1 LDEVTLR
8 KLYNWTMQ
16 FASGPNA
23 LLALIVV
30 SFAESSFFP
39 IPPDILL
46 VPMILAAR
54 DKAFKIAAW
63 CTIASV
69 AGGILGYWIGASLYG
84 TVGQWIIDFYG
95 MGDKVESFRHAYQHY
110 GAWIILLKGL
120 TPIPYKLVAIASG
133 FSGYNFL
140 EFVVLSIITR
150 GVRFTIEGWLLAHYG
165 EPVRNFIEKRLELV
179 FTASAAVVIFGLVVV
194 KYIF

>member
-23 LLALIVV
+23 LLALILV

-69 AGGILGYWIGASLYG
+69 AGGMLGYWIGASLYG

-140 EFVVLSIITR
+140 EFVVLSLITR
-150 GVRFTIEGWLLAHYG
+150 GVRFAIEGWLLAHYG

>member
-1 LDEVTLR
+1 
-8 KLYNWTMQ
+8 MQ

-23 LLALIVV
+23 LLALILV

-54 DKAFKIAAW
+54 EKAFKIAAW

-69 AGGILGYWIGASLYG
+69 AGGMLGYWIGASLYG

-95 MGDKVESFRHAYQHY
+95 MGDKVESFRQAYQHY

-165 EPVRNFIEKRLELV
+165 EPVRNYIEKRLELV

>member
-1 LDEVTLR
+1 MR

-23 LLALIVV
+23 LLALILV

-69 AGGILGYWIGASLYG
+69 VGGMLGYWIGASLYG
-84 TVGQWIIDFYG
+84 TVGQWIIEFYG
-95 MGDKVESFRHAYQHY
+95 MGDKVDSFRLAYQHY

-150 GVRFTIEGWLLAHYG
+150 GVRFAIEGWLLAHYG